1 MAILNKLRGSKDDN
15 GNQFSYESISL
26 GLPWKILTFS
36 IVVFAFTVFV
46 YFGLSAGY
54 ESYLDSRIKSLDGK
68 IDALAEQVGQED
80 QQKLVSF
87 YSQLVNL
94 KEVLSEHKF
103 SAQTFKLLEKYTLPS
118 VFFKKADFEADIW
131 KMKLEGEADTLDSL
145 IEQMS
150 IFDSA
155 KELESRSVLEQI
167 GFENQRRVSF
177 VLVVYFKPSTLSK
190 L

>member
-1 MAILNKLRGSKDDN
+1 MPFSLGGGKND
-15 GNQFSYESISL
+15 GNNAQFSYESIEI
-26 GLPWKILTFS
+26 GLPWKILLFS
-36 IVVFAFTVFV
+36 VIVFSFTVFA

-54 ESYLDSRIKSLDGK
+54 ESYLDSRVKSLDEK

-94 KEVLSEHKF
+94 REVLSEHKF
-103 SAQTFKLLEKYTLPS
+103 SVQTFKLLEKYTLPS
-118 VFFKKADFEADIW
+118 VFFKKADFEADTW
-131 KMKLEGEADTLDSL
+131 KMRLEGEADTLDSL

-155 KELESRSVLEQI
+155 KELESKSVLEQI

-177 VLVVYFKPSTLSK
+177 VLVVYFKPSALSK